1 MVNLFNGF
9 LQELRKRTKEIYANN
24 KLSPEEKDLMMIGH
38 DWEIV
43 GNDLKL
49 ALKDNLSSQRELK

>member
-1 MVNLFNGF
+1 MVNLFNNY
-9 LQELRKRTKEIYANN
+9 LQELKKRTKEIYGNN
-24 KLSPEEKDLMMIGH
+24 KLSPEEKDLLMIKH

-49 ALKDNLSSQRELK
+49 ALKDNLSSQRKLK